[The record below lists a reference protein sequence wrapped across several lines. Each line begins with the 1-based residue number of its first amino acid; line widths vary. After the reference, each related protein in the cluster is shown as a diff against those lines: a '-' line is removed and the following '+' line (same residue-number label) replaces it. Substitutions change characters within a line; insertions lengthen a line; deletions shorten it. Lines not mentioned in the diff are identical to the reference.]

1 MEIIM
6 NNVLRNT
13 LIVLAAI
20 VLASGIFMAGN
31 MFAFTNGFGSGWMM
45 GNYGNNNYGPGMT
58 LAPGASAGVGGSGN
72 NNYGPGMMGGNNNS
86 DPGMMGNQGRNA
98 NSVPLSI
105 AQARTAGES
114 YVKTL
119 GQDSLQVAEVMVFD
133 NNAYVVVKETGT
145 GNGAFELLV
154 NSATQT
160 AYPEFGPNMM
170 WNLKYGGL
178 NHSQMMGGS
187 NVMMNGMMAG
197 NNSMM
202 GGDGWDTT
210 VPTDVSAEMNVTP
223 EKAIGYAQKYL
234 DAKIK
239 GAIAATDPIKFY
251 GYYTI
256 DFEKDGKVAGMLS
269 VNGYSGQ
276 VFLHT
281 WHGTFIEES
290 AMQ

>member
-1 MEIIM
+1 M
-6 NNVLRNT
+6 NNALRNT
-13 LIVLAAI
+13 LIVLAVL
-20 VLASGIFMAGN
+20 VLAGGIFMAGN
-31 MFAFTNGFGSGWMM
+31 MFAFTNGFGTGW
-45 GNYGNNNYGPGMT
+45 MT
-58 LAPGASAGVGGSGN
+58 LAPGASAGVGNYGGTGYGPGMMNSNGS
-72 NNYGPGMMGGNNNS
+72 NNYGPGMMNGNNGYG
-86 DPGMMGNQGRNA
+86 PGMMGGVGGNNSNA
-98 NSVPLSI
+98 TPLSVD
-105 AQARTAGES
+105 QAKTAATA
-114 YVKTL
+114 YIKTL
-119 GQDSLQVAEVMVFD
+119 GVDGLDVAEVMIFD
-133 NNAYVVVKETGT
+133 NNAYVVVKEMGT

-154 NSATQT
+154 DPATQN

-187 NVMMNGMMAG
+187 NGMMGG
-197 NNSMM
+197 NNGMM

-210 VPTDVSAEMNVTP
+210 VPTDLSAETNITP
-223 EKAIGYAQKYL
+223 EKAIEYAQKYL
-234 DAKIK
+234 DANLKN
-239 GAIAATDPIKFY
+239 ATAAPHPIKFY

-276 VFLHT
+276 IFLHT